1 MQRLYSTFPNAWPG
15 AALLLMRLGQG
26 VQVLSGDAL
35 PLRTSGQTDIALA
48 LLHTVELLTSGLLAL
63 GLWTPIAGSLQALLE
78 CCSIYAQGRL
88 NLELFMGVLLA
99 VCLAM
104 LGPGAWSIDARLFG
118 RHRIRIDRF
127 ED

>member
-1 MQRLYSTFPNAWPG
+1 MQRLYSTFPNSWPG

-35 PLRTSGQTDIALA
+35 RALGRTDIPIALFHA
-48 LLHTVELLTSGLLAL
+48 LELLTSGLLAV
-63 GLWTPIAGSLQALLE
+63 GLWTPLAGSLQALLE
-78 CCSIYAQGRL
+78 CRDIYAHGRF
-88 NLELFMGVLLA
+88 NLEHFVGVLLA

>member
-1 MQRLYSTFPNAWPG
+1 MQRLYSTFPNSWPG
-15 AALLLMRLGQG
+15 AALLLLRLGQG
-26 VQVLSGDAL
+26 VQVLAGDAL
-35 PLRTSGQTDIALA
+35 RASGPTDIPMV
-48 LLHTVELLTSGLLAL
+48 LLHVLELLMSGLLAV

-78 CCSIYAQGRL
+78 CRGIFTHGRL
-88 NLELFMGVLLA
+88 DLEHFVAVLLA

-104 LGPGAWSIDARLFG
+104 LGPGAWSVDARLFG